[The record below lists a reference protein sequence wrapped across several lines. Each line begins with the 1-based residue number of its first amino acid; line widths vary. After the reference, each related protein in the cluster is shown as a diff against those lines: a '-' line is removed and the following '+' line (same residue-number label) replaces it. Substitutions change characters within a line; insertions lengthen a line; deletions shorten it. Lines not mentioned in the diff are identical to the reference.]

1 MHPHSWEGETNFYNS
16 HHRKF
21 TKQVALGQ
29 CQKPVGHSL
38 HQGDFRP
45 KGFSLLF
52 SALKLGWPKEPEHSH
67 SQEERQYP
75 TPENIHSFLS
85 SPDLYHNED
94 VVSPDQVLTDLL
106 QEGGRSREGQSPH
119 GWVVHPKPK
128 RCPAEMYPATAAT
141 ALPVPHKNQLLW
153 AVLPKANPL
162 LCTALTKP
170 LPPPRV
176 AWARDLVILL
186 SASAGRSYIQENN
199 KHKNS
204 LPDQVRTEEEYIK
217 IE

>member
-1 MHPHSWEGETNFYNS
+1 MVGWYIPNP
-16 HHRKF
+16 RD
-21 TKQVALGQ
+21 GQ
-29 CQKPVGHSL
+29 Q
-38 HQGDFRP
+38 
-45 KGFSLLF
+45 
-52 SALKLGWPKEPEHSH
+52 
-67 SQEERQYP
+67 
-75 TPENIHSFLS
+75 
-85 SPDLYHNED
+85 
-94 VVSPDQVLTDLL
+94 
-106 QEGGRSREGQSPH
+106 
-119 GWVVHPKPK
+119 
-128 RCPAEMYPATAAT
+128 RCNPATAAT

-162 LCTALTKP
+162 LCTALTEP

-176 AWARDLVILL
+176 TWARDLVILL